1 MYIMKK
7 NAHLFL
13 GKYLHKD
20 LLTNGKLL
28 SKIKLPKPLIEG
40 SYGTELLILESHPG
54 FLVCHLCNLMGK
66 MGE

>member
-1 MYIMKK
+1 MK
-7 NAHLFL
+7 NIAHIFL
-13 GKYLHKD
+13 GKYLHRD
-20 LLTNGKLL
+20 VLTNGKLL

-54 FLVCHLCNLMGK
+54 FLVCHPHNLMGK